1 MLSSSSSSRVPIFSI
16 QWSLDD
22 GRRGQSEH
30 CGNKLPSI
38 IWLLWRG
45 GLNEVGK
52 PLKSPKHLMEI
63 QGSVPFKAL
72 TSTL

>member
-1 MLSSSSSSRVPIFSI
+1 VPIFSI

-22 GRRGQSEH
+22 GRGGLSEH

-38 IWLLWRG
+38 IWLLRRG
-45 GLNEVGK
+45 GLIEVGK

-63 QGSVPFKAL
+63 QGSVLFKAL
-72 TSTL
+72 TFTL